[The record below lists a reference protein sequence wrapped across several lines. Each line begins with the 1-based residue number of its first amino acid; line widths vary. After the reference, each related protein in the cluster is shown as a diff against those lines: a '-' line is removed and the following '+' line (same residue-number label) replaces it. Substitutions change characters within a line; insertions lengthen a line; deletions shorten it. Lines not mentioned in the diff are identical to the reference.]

1 MTLPSMT
8 ATIHC
13 GSPARSML
21 RSPNTASAA
30 IAACARRSTFL
41 RANYASSLNACA
53 APARRRSQSSRP
65 AALTEWPHG
74 KKLRNTLSSLKGCRP
89 PRDRCWSQCRMGS
102 HDSVD
107 WCPQWA
113 LLGYSRCQLFA
124 ERCHRGLA
132 RRLVAVRRRAVLM
145 MPKGERTQPRRAL
158 RRCHR
163 LHDPTNHGAVGKHVE
178 VVAVPLAG
186 WAAQIA

>member
-1 MTLPSMT
+1 MLVAVQNGITRFCGLVSAVGFAGLLLLP
-8 ATIHC
+8 A
-13 GSPARSML
+13 
-21 RSPNTASAA
+21 
-30 IAACARRSTFL
+30 
-41 RANYASSLNACA
+41 
-53 APARRRSQSSRP
+53 
-65 AALTEWPHG
+65 
-74 KKLRNTLSSLKGCRP
+74 
-89 PRDRCWSQCRMGS
+89 
-102 HDSVD
+102 
-107 WCPQWA
+107 
-113 LLGYSRCQLFA
+113 FA
-124 ERCHRGLA
+124 ERRHRGLA